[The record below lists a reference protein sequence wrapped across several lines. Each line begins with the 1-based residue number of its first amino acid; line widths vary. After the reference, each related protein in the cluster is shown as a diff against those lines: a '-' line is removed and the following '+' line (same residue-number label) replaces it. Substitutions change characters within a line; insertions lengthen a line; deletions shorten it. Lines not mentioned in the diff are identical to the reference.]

1 MRGKYTGEKARQRK
15 QRQSKRREHIQAIR
29 ENRVEE
35 DLPEP
40 LLPDVFSDMRET
52 YWDALKSVPDPRSS
66 HHRVYPLH
74 LILHRVV
81 SGFVGGNRHIG
92 VLFPKRRAN
101 VEPGKRKLGALP
113 TRKAVYT
120 LLRRIDRERAN
131 EALAPLWERL
141 GYTPDLVVRRKL
153 RNPKTILD
161 EFREERKRAEIE
173 RLKRISGERKA
184 AERSKGMSAAKAK
197 RCGSTRRAGGNAPK
211 EDASNEEASN
221 EEASKGTDSVEPRQA
236 PPPTG
241 IRHDL
246 LLDGKVVKSSYNS
259 GAKERF
265 VHVTEVRADED
276 DGRSRFIIGARPTEL
291 DRNGEWGAAL
301 SILDALTPLP
311 GDRVV
316 LVSGDAGFCV
326 EEFCEW
332 LNANR
337 FFLPLSDKGERRR
350 RL

>member
-1 MRGKYTGEKARQRK
+1 MRKKYTGEKARHRK
-15 QRQSKRREHIQAIR
+15 QRRAERGNHIRAIR
-29 ENRVEE
+29 DNKVEE

-40 LLPDVFSDMRET
+40 LLPDVFSDIRET
-52 YWDALKSVPDPRSS
+52 YWDALKSVPDPRSP

-74 LILHRVV
+74 RILHRVV

-101 VEPGKRKLGALP
+101 AEPGKRKLGALP

-120 LLRRIDRERAN
+120 LLRRIDWERAN

-141 GYTPDLVVRRKL
+141 GYAPDLVVRRKP
-153 RNPKTILD
+153 RDPKTIPG
-161 EFREERKRAEIE
+161 EFREKQRQAEFE
-173 RLKRISGERKA
+173 RLKRISEEREA
-184 AERSKGMSAAKAK
+184 AERAKGMSAAKAK
-197 RCGSTRRAGGNAPK
+197 RGGPAKRAGGNAPK
-211 EDASNEEASN
+211 EDASTGEAP
-221 EEASKGTDSVEPRQA
+221 KGTDSVERRQA

-246 LLDGKVVKSSYNS
+246 LIDGKVVKSSYNS
-259 GAKERF
+259 GVKERF
-265 VHVTEVRADED
+265 VHVTEVRADEN
-276 DGRSRFIIGARPTEL
+276 DGRRRFIIGARPTEL
-291 DRNGEWGAAL
+291 DRNGEWGAAPG
-301 SILDALTPLP
+301 ILDALTPLP

-316 LVSGDAGFCV
+316 LVGGDAGFCV

-337 FFLPLSDKGERRR
+337 FFLPLSDKAERRR

>member
-1 MRGKYTGEKARQRK
+1 MRKKYTGEKAGHRK
-15 QRQSKRREHIQAIR
+15 QRRAERRDHIQAIHD
-29 ENRVEE
+29 NRVEE

-40 LLPDVFSDMRET
+40 LLPDVFSGIREI
-52 YWDALKSVPDPRSS
+52 YWDALKSVPDPRSPYN
-66 HHRVYPLH
+66 RVYPLH

-92 VLFPKRRAN
+92 VLFPKRRTN

-120 LLRRIDRERAN
+120 LLRRIDWERAN

-153 RNPKTILD
+153 RDPKAILA
-161 EFREERKRAEIE
+161 EFREKQKLAELEKR
-173 RLKRISGERKA
+173 KRISEELEA
-184 AERSKGMSAAKAK
+184 AERAKGMSAAKAK
-197 RCGSTRRAGGNAPK
+197 RGGPAKRAGGNAPR
-211 EDASNEEASN
+211 EDASREDAPKEA
-221 EEASKGTDSVEPRQA
+221 APKGTDSVEPQV

-241 IRHDL
+241 IQHDL
-246 LLDGKVVKSSYNS
+246 LVDGKVVKSSYNS
-259 GAKERF
+259 GVKERF
-265 VHVTEVRADED
+265 VHVTEVRADEND
-276 DGRSRFIIGARPTEL
+276 DRSRFIIGARPTEL

-311 GDRVV
+311 GDRAVV
-316 LVSGDAGFCV
+316 VSGDAGFCV

-332 LNANR
+332 LNANH
-337 FFLPLSDKGERRR
+337 FFLPLSDKGERR
-350 RL
+350 